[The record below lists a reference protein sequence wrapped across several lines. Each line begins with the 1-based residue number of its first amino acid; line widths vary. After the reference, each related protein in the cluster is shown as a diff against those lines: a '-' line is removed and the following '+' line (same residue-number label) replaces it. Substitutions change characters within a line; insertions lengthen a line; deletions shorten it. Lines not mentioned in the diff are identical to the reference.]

1 MSNMRKHCDFLRFW
15 AKLPP
20 GNDPG
25 DPPGGWYMNLKIIE
39 KGFRDPYL
47 VAEVH

>member
-20 GNDPG
+20 EMTPVT
-25 DPPGGWYMNLKIIE
+25 PGGSYMNLKIIQDV
-39 KGFRDPYL
+39 FYDPYL
-47 VAEVH
+47 MPEVH